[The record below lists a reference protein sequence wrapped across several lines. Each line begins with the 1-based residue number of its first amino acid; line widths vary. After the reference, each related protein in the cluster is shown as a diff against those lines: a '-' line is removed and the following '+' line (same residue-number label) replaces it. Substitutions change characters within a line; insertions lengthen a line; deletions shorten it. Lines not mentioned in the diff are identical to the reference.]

1 MLVGIANELD
11 PGKFG
16 VGVKH
21 PRPTLPS
28 RLFLFA
34 SWYVPWSGAGRD
46 RIDAV
51 CAARMT
57 AAGSSGD
64 LMLSDRVRDNTT
76 RVESTAETVVA
87 RAVCNRNARGAPFE
101 SDITVRSD
109 M

>member
-1 MLVGIANELD
+1 MLVDIANELD

-28 RLFLFA
+28 GLFLFA

-51 CAARMT
+51 RAARIDCGGV
-57 AAGSSGD
+57 ALVSRCRP
-64 LMLSDRVRDNTT
+64 DRVGAKPHDGDAPERPAGAARAANQTL
-76 RVESTAETVVA
+76 RRAHLEST
-87 RAVCNRNARGAPFE
+87 
-101 SDITVRSD
+101 
-109 M
+109 